1 MIAWGGAV
9 WYVSIMSNCDWLTRI
24 ATTKAKA
31 AALACRFGF
40 VATVLLLFGFVP
52 VYPACAKEEPRYVG
66 DFPDNI
72 KRQNIQIIDDGP
84 VLHQFRDAPSVV
96 PSSPAMSAK
105 PESQRRISRL
115 GEQYDAAK
123 ENSKKRGPAIAPQGP
138 IGDFPLPK
146 LNFPREIGPAGK
158 PAIPMTASPSMI
170 HVPAKPM
177 RASGAVQKGDVSR
190 LRKPTYP
197 NVDTKHLQT
206 YRTGYVPGSTSTVG
220 ESKGPR

>member
-1 MIAWGGAV
+1 M
-9 WYVSIMSNCDWLTRI
+9 WYLSIMSNCDWLTRI
-24 ATTKAKA
+24 ATTKANG

-52 VYPACAKEEPRYVG
+52 VYPACAKDEPKYVG
-66 DFPDNI
+66 DFPDNT

-105 PESQRRISRL
+105 PESQSRISRL
-115 GEQYDAAK
+115 GEQYNAAK
-123 ENSKKRGPAIAPQGP
+123 EHSKKRGPAIAPQGP

-146 LNFPREIGPAGK
+146 PNFPREIGPACK
-158 PAIPMTASPSMI
+158 YTLPMTASPSMI
-170 HVPAKPM
+170 PVQAKPM
-177 RASGAVQKGDVSR
+177 GVGGAARKGDASR

-197 NVDTKHLQT
+197 NVDTKHLQK
-206 YRTGYVPGSTSTVG
+206 YRTGYVPGSTSRVG
-220 ESKGPR
+220 ESKGAR